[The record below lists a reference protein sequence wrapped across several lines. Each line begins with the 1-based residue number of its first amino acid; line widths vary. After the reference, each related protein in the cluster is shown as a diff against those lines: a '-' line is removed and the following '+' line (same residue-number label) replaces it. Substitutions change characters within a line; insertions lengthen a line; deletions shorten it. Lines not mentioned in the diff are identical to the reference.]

1 MENDEHFDPI
11 AVRESVLARCRRD
24 GGPLEVVKAIGVGGA
39 VFVSD
44 ALPPHDAKFL
54 AHDLRL
60 NSEFGAWTV
69 DGEAVA
75 SIEILPFDPA
85 AAD

>member
-1 MENDEHFDPI
+1 MENDEPFDPI

-24 GGPLEVVKAIGVGGA
+24 GGPLEVVKATGVNGA
-39 VFVSD
+39 VFVSET
-44 ALPPHDAKFL
+44 LPPHDAKFL
-54 AHDLRL
+54 AHDLEL
-60 NSEFGAWTV
+60 NAKDGAWTV
-69 DGEAVA
+69 DGEEVV

>member
-24 GGPLEVVKAIGVGGA
+24 GGPLEVVKATGVNGA

-44 ALPPHDAKFL
+44 TLPPHDAKFL
-54 AHDLRL
+54 ALELEL
-60 NSEFGAWTV
+60 NGAAGAFKV
-69 DGEAVA
+69 NGEELA
-75 SIEILPFDPA
+75 SVEILPFVPA
-85 AAD
+85 D